1 MVNIIQNSNGNDFVI
16 HLQKFM
22 MVVGELVYT
31 ILHNKL
37 AALHDV
43 KQFHNQTRMIPTAF
57 NALANKISTSN
68 LLTKLVLV
76 IWEISRSHN

>member
-1 MVNIIQNSNGNDFVI
+1 
-16 HLQKFM
+16 M

-37 AALHDV
+37 ATLHDV

-57 NALANKISTSN
+57 NALANKISTIN
-68 LLTKLVLV
+68 FGNKQIT
-76 IWEISRSHN
+76 

>member
-37 AALHDV
+37 ATLHDV

-57 NALANKISTSN
+57 NALANKISTIN
-68 LLTKLVLV
+68 FGNKQIT
-76 IWEISRSHN
+76 

>member
-1 MVNIIQNSNGNDFVI
+1 
-16 HLQKFM
+16 

-37 AALHDV
+37 ATLHDV